1 MGRADAQ
8 QRYRQQ
14 LVVLVGRARYGSML
28 IMHAYCTRPSFDS
41 HLSISSGNLLGEE
54 AENEAEEEEL
64 AATVGIHVRGDSV
77 FRDEK
82 LRDERDDSRF
92 HWHR

>member
-1 MGRADAQ
+1 MD
-8 QRYRQQ
+8 
-14 LVVLVGRARYGSML
+14 V
-28 IMHAYCTRPSFDS
+28 
-41 HLSISSGNLLGEE
+41 GNLLGEE